1 MNVRPT
7 RCFALIAAVLPLAAA
22 SSSAATVPLP
32 NGGFERAA
40 ANGAASWSVDG
51 TLPPGADVVRAADV
65 PGG

>member
-51 TLPPGADVVRAADV
+51 TLRRGRTSCAPRT
-65 PGG
+65 